1 MQSHTGVTQ
10 AAQSEGS
17 IVEGQLH
24 PPQEDIKARA
34 LKEKLK
40 TLRTGIKD
48 KRRELRR
55 AAKNDVRESFSAAS
69 FKTGRGRW

>member
-1 MQSHTGVTQ
+1 M
-10 AAQSEGS
+10 AQSEGS

-24 PPQEDIKARA
+24 TPQDDVKTKA
-34 LKEKLK
+34 LKQKLK
-40 TLRTGIKD
+40 TLRIGIKD

-69 FKTGRGRW
+69 LKTGRG